1 MTAFTVWKFEEAG
14 GAQHAADLLRRAED
28 DKLVRV
34 IDHAVVSWPAGAG
47 KPDVKHGKDDQWRT
61 SGWGAFWGLLFGALW
76 TVPILG
82 AAAGVAIG
90 ALSHVT
96 KNVGISKEQL
106 EKIRAEVT
114 EGTSALFAVTEEG
127 DLDRLGERF
136 VGVHTRLIDTNLTPA
151 ERETLLETF
160 ASD

>member
-1 MTAFTVWKFEEAG
+1 M
-14 GAQHAADLLRRAED
+14 
-28 DKLVRV
+28 
-34 IDHAVVSWPAGAG
+34 
-47 KPDVKHGKDDQWRT
+47 
-61 SGWGAFWGLLFGALW
+61 
-76 TVPILG
+76 
-82 AAAGVAIG
+82 
-90 ALSHVT
+90 T

-127 DLDRLGERF
+127 NLDRLGERF
-136 VGVHTRLIDTNLTPA
+136 IGVHSRLIDTNLTPA